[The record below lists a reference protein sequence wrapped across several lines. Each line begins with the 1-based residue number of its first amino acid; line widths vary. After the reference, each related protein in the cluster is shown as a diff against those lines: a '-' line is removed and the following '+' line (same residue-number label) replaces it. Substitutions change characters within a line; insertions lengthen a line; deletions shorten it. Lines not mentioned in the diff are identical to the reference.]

1 MLNNNCHRR
10 RKKRTKVQRDVH
22 VTCVFSEDCVLPCSF
37 LPGSEEVI
45 HWMKPE
51 DNDLSV
57 HSYYYSTDQ
66 LKQQSQRFRGRT
78 ALFNDQIP
86 KGNASLLL
94 RGITLQDQGRYKCYT
109 STIKGNKESFI
120 NIAVEAPVHL
130 VDIQLSDDII
140 TCSSTGIY
148 PEPKLTWSTDPPSD
162 LSFDPG
168 TIQNSTSIK
177 VDDQGLYDITS
188 TKQFSRN
195 QTNICTVT
203 SGTIDRT
210 ATLKQQAPVQGSP
223 SSEVSIPCSVS
234 QSDLLTF
241 DLTWTFN
248 QIVTI
253 LTSTYTKG
261 TSQMYIDDQWKEQV
275 QNLSDSG
282 SLQLH
287 KLTMVHQGTYSC
299 ELSTARDTHLILTY
313 LQITPDKLSDVSDG
327 LSPGSITGIILAAVI
342 IAAVICYLL
351 RVFLCKSKK
360 PTRSQEMNTI
370 SHEEEESLSAAAN
383 TNGPNENSQSGKPLQ
398 NEEER
403 EEDRERQ
410 QGQEEEGSV
419 TADIPVPQTEGE
431 DIDPGECHQ
440 QLNVR

>member
-1 MLNNNCHRR
+1 MTDQTQFVCFYSLAEN
-10 RKKRTKVQRDVH
+10 H

-37 LPGSEEVI
+37 HPDSENII
-45 HWMKPE
+45 HWLKVE
-51 DNDLSV
+51 DKDLTI
-57 HSYYYSTDQ
+57 HSYYYSTYQ
-66 LKQQSQRFRGRT
+66 LKQQSQRYRGRT

-109 STIKGNKESFI
+109 STIKGNMESFI
-120 NIAVEAPVHL
+120 NIAVEAPVRL

-148 PEPKLTWSTDPPSD
+148 PEPKLTWSTDSD

-177 VDDQGLYDITS
+177 VDDQGLYDITR
-188 TKQFSRN
+188 TKQFSRDL
-195 QTNICTVT
+195 TNT
-203 SGTIDRT
+203 S
-210 ATLKQQAPVQGSP
+210 PVQGSP

-241 DLTWTFN
+241 NLTWRFN
-248 QIVTI
+248 QMVTI
-253 LTSTYTKG
+253 LTSTKDA
-261 TSQMYIDDQWKEQV
+261 SQMYIDDKWKEQV
-275 QNLSDSG
+275 QSLSDSG

-327 LSPGSITGIILAAVI
+327 LSPGSITGIIIVAVI

-351 RVFLCKSKK
+351 R
-360 PTRSQEMNTI
+360 
-370 SHEEEESLSAAAN
+370 
-383 TNGPNENSQSGKPLQ
+383 GKL
-398 NEEER
+398 
-403 EEDRERQ
+403 
-410 QGQEEEGSV
+410 
-419 TADIPVPQTEGE
+419 
-431 DIDPGECHQ
+431 
-440 QLNVR
+440 

>member
-1 MLNNNCHRR
+1 MEMAWVLVSMTLRGLMLVVILLW
-10 RKKRTKVQRDVH
+10 T
-22 VTCVFSEDCVLPCSF
+22 VTPTDGGEDCVLPCSF
-37 LPGSEEVI
+37 QRGSDELSHWLKVEDKDLNI
-45 HWMKPE
+45 HSHY
-51 DNDLSV
+51 N
-57 HSYYYSTDQ
+57 STDQ
-66 LKQQSQRFRGRT
+66 LKQQSQRYRGRT

-109 STIKGNKESFI
+109 STIKGNMESFI
-120 NIAVEAPVHL
+120 NIAVEAPVRL

-148 PEPKLTWSTDPPSD
+148 PEPKLTWSSDPPSD

-177 VDDQGLYDITS
+177 VDDRGLYDITS
-188 TKQFSRN
+188 TKQFSRDR
-195 QTNICTVT
+195 TNICTVT
-203 SGTIDRT
+203 SGTVERT
-210 ATLKQQAPVQGSP
+210 ATLKQHDPVQGSP
-223 SSEVSIPCSVS
+223 SSEVSILCSVS

-241 DLTWTFN
+241 DLTWRFN
-248 QIVTI
+248 QIDTI
-253 LTSTYTKG
+253 LTSTYTNS
-261 TSQMYIDDQWKEQV
+261 TSQMYVDDQWKDQV
-275 QNLSDSG
+275 QSLSDSG

-327 LSPGSITGIILAAVI
+327 LSPGSITGIIIAAVI

-351 RVFLCKSKK
+351 RGFLCKSK
-360 PTRSQEMNTI
+360 PTWSQAMNTI
-370 SHEEEESLSAAAN
+370 SPEEEESLSAAAN
-383 TNGPNENSQSGKPLQ
+383 TNGPNENDQSGKPLQ
-398 NEEER
+398 NEEGR

-410 QGQEEEGSV
+410 QQGQGEEGSAISTLV
-419 TADIPVPQTEGE
+419 IP
-431 DIDPGECHQ
+431 
-440 QLNVR
+440 

>member
-1 MLNNNCHRR
+1 MAWGLVSMTL
-10 RKKRTKVQRDVH
+10 KGLLSVVILLWTATSTEGRDVH
-22 VTCVFSEDCVLPCSF
+22 VACVFSEDCVLPCSF

-51 DNDLSV
+51 DKDLTV

-109 STIKGNKESFI
+109 STIKGNMESFI

-148 PEPKLTWSTDPPSD
+148 PESKLTWSTDPPSD

-177 VDDQGLYDITS
+177 VDDRGLYNITS
-188 TKQFSRN
+188 TKQFSRDR
-195 QTNICTVT
+195 TNICTVT
-203 SGTIDRT
+203 SGTIERT
-210 ATLKQQAPVQGSP
+210 ATLKQQDPVQGSP

-253 LTSTYTKG
+253 LTSTSTNG
-261 TSQMYIDDQWKEQV
+261 TAQMYVVDKWKEQV

-327 LSPGSITGIILAAVI
+327 LSPGSITGIIIAAVI

-351 RVFLCKSKK
+351 RGFLCKSKN
-360 PTRSQEMNTI
+360 PTRSQNNI
-370 SHEEEESLSAAAN
+370 SPEEEVSLSAAAN
-383 TNGPNENSQSGKPLQ
+383 TNGPNENDQSGKPLQ

-410 QGQEEEGSV
+410 QQGQGEEGSAISTLV
-419 TADIPVPQTEGE
+419 IP
-431 DIDPGECHQ
+431 
-440 QLNVR
+440 

>member
-1 MLNNNCHRR
+1 MAWGLVSMTLRGLLSVVILLW
-10 RKKRTKVQRDVH
+10 TATSTDGRDVH
-22 VTCVFSEDCVLPCSF
+22 VTCVFSEDCGLPCSF

-51 DNDLSV
+51 DKDLSV

-109 STIKGNKESFI
+109 STIKGNMESFI

-140 TCSSTGIY
+140 TCRSTGIY

-168 TIQNSTSIK
+168 IIQNSTSIK
-177 VDDQGLYDITS
+177 VDDQGLYNITS
-188 TKQFSRN
+188 TKQFIRN

-203 SGTIDRT
+203 SGTVGRT

-234 QSDLLTF
+234 QSDILTF
-241 DLTWTFN
+241 NLTWRFN
-248 QIVTI
+248 QIDTI
-253 LTSTYTKG
+253 LTSTYTKE
-261 TSQMYIDDQWKEQV
+261 TSQMYIVDKWKEQV
-275 QNLSDSG
+275 QSLSDSG

-327 LSPGSITGIILAAVI
+327 LSPGSITGIIIAAVI

-351 RVFLCKSKK
+351 RDTECC
-360 PTRSQEMNTI
+360 
-370 SHEEEESLSAAAN
+370 ESLSMDE
-383 TNGPNENSQSGKPLQ
+383 GVPKKSSGSQSW
-398 NEEER
+398 
-403 EEDRERQ
+403 
-410 QGQEEEGSV
+410 S
-419 TADIPVPQTEGE
+419 
-431 DIDPGECHQ
+431 
-440 QLNVR
+440 

>member
-1 MLNNNCHRR
+1 MAWGLVSMTLRGLMLMVILLW
-10 RKKRTKVQRDVH
+10 TVTSTDGGDVH

-37 LPGSEEVI
+37 QPDSEEVI
-45 HWMKPE
+45 HWLKPE
-51 DNDLSV
+51 DKNLSTI

-66 LKQQSQRFRGRT
+66 LKQQSQPYRGRT

-109 STIKGNKESFI
+109 STIKGNKESCV
-120 NIAVEAPVHL
+120 NIAVEAPVRL

-177 VDDQGLYDITS
+177 VDDRGLYDITS
-188 TKQFSRN
+188 TKQFSRDR
-195 QTNICTVT
+195 TNICTVT
-203 SGTIDRT
+203 SGTVERT
-210 ATLKQQAPVQGSP
+210 TTLKQQDPFQGSP
-223 SSEVSIPCSVS
+223 SSEVSIPCNVS
-234 QSDLLTF
+234 QSDLMTF
-241 DLTWTFN
+241 DLTWRFN

-253 LTSTYTKG
+253 LTSSYTNG
-261 TSQMYIDDQWKEQV
+261 RPQMQVDDQWTEQV
-275 QNLSDSG
+275 QSLSDSG

-313 LQITPDKLSDVSDG
+313 LQITPGQQS
-327 LSPGSITGIILAAVI
+327 
-342 IAAVICYLL
+342 
-351 RVFLCKSKK
+351 R
-360 PTRSQEMNTI
+360 
-370 SHEEEESLSAAAN
+370 AN
-383 TNGPNENSQSGKPLQ
+383 TNGPNENGHSGIPLQ
-398 NEEER
+398 NGEER
-403 EEDRERQ
+403 EEDIERQ
-410 QGQEEEGSV
+410 EQGQGEEGSA
-419 TADIPVPQTEGE
+419 TSTILMP
-431 DIDPGECHQ
+431 
-440 QLNVR
+440 

>member
-1 MLNNNCHRR
+1 MEMAI
-10 RKKRTKVQRDVH
+10 VQVLMTLRCLVS
-22 VTCVFSEDCVLPCSF
+22 VVILLWTATPMEGEDCGLPCSF
-37 LPGSEEVI
+37 QPGSEEVI
-45 HWMKPE
+45 HWLKPE
-51 DNDLSV
+51 DKVMTV

-66 LKQQSQRFRGRT
+66 LKEQSQHYRGRT

-109 STIKGNKESFI
+109 STIKENKESFI
-120 NIAVEAPVHL
+120 NIAVEAPVRL

-177 VDDQGLYDITS
+177 VDDRGLYDITI
-188 TKQFSRN
+188 TKQFSRDR
-195 QTNICTVT
+195 TNICTVT
-203 SGTIDRT
+203 SGTIERT
-210 ATLKQQAPVQGSP
+210 ATLKQQDPVQGSP

-241 DLTWTFN
+241 DLTWRFN

-253 LTSTYTKG
+253 LTSTKG
-261 TSQMYIDDQWKEQV
+261 TPQNVDNQWKEQV

-299 ELSTARDTHLILTY
+299 ELSTARETHLILTY

-327 LSPGSITGIILAAVI
+327 LSPGSITGIIIAAAAVI

-351 RVFLCKSKK
+351 RGFLCKFKK
-360 PTRSQEMNTI
+360 PTRSQEINTI
-370 SHEEEESLSAAAN
+370 SRPEERESLSATVN
-383 TNGPNENSQSGKPLQ
+383 TNGPNENGQSGIPLL
-398 NEEER
+398 NGEER
-403 EEDRERQ
+403 EEDIERQ
-410 QGQEEEGSV
+410 QE
-419 TADIPVPQTEGE
+419 
-431 DIDPGECHQ
+431 
-440 QLNVR
+440 